1 MVKME
6 LGTSKEQSSS
16 CKSACSSLKE
26 SITQVSSTVS
36 EINSATELKGNA
48 ADSAK
53 NFASSTV
60 IPYLD
65 KAKDYLETI
74 SVDVANLTKGYTSE
88 VDTKSWSEE
97 KLEAKIEEYNMRIKV
112 NDALSAA
119 FTGLVKEKDKKKESG
134 IADVLQNQNDKLKEC
149 VKEYQKILDDL
160 RNFNKSST
168 KYFDNIQEFSSALQS
183 GSSCVSNGYNAQ
195 SGTFNQYSENELSWK
210 NQGKV
215 AKPIEKKDKHASESI
230 DDPTL
235 SGVLGAVESFS
246 GVLDSAGD
254 FFENKAKHYDKKA
267 KKAKNNN
274 KQLKKEVR
282 KKSKKKKKNVTK
294 SDIYK
299 KNKKEFKDASK
310 KSSKYKKGKKF
321 FSNAAKKAKAIGGVG
336 TFLDAYDDF
345 QKRLKKGQPGLEAAA
360 RTGAS
365 VAVSAGAAYLPELG
379 ATLGSYIPIPVVGT
393 AIGYGVG
400 LAAEGWVEE
409 NINEKVVN
417 GDIN

>member
-6 LGTSKEQSSS
+6 LGTSKKQSSS

-48 ADSAK
+48 ANSAK

-88 VDTKSWSEE
+88 VDTKSWSEK
-97 KLEAKIEEYNMRIKV
+97 KLEEKIKEYNTKIELN
-112 NDALSAA
+112 NTLSALLMGFA
-119 FTGLVKEKDKKKESG
+119 KKENKKNENSVTG
-134 IADVLQNQNDKLKEC
+134 VLQKQNDQLKEC
-149 VKEYQKILDDL
+149 AKEYQKILDDL
-160 RNFNKSST
+160 RSFNKSST

-195 SGTFNQYSENELSWK
+195 SGTFNQYSDNELNWK

-215 AKPIEKKDKHASESI
+215 PKPIEKKDKHASESI
-230 DDPTL
+230 GDPTV
-235 SGVLGAVESFS
+235 SGTFGMIGSTEGMLK
-246 GVLDSAGD
+246 SAGN
-254 FFENKAKHYDKKA
+254 FFEKKAKHYEKKV
-267 KKAKNNN
+267 NNS
-274 KQLKKEVR
+274 LKKMR
-282 KKSKKKKKNVTK
+282 KN
-294 SDIYK
+294 IK
-299 KNKKEFKDASK
+299 KNKGFANRNVKNAGKAN
-310 KSSKYKKGKKF
+310 KKF
-321 FSNAAKKAKAIGGVG
+321 KKYRKTGKILKGAANAAKGASYVSTAM
-336 TFLDAYDDF
+336 DAYSDYK
-345 QKRLKKGQPGLEAAA
+345 KRRKKGESVLEAAT

-365 VAVSAGAAYLPELG
+365 VAVNAVAEYLPKAAATAGAA
-379 ATLGSYIPIPVVGT
+379 IPIPVVGS
-393 AIGYGVG
+393 AVGYGVG
-400 LAAEGWVEE
+400 LAAEYGVKYL
-409 NINEKVVN
+409 NEKYVD

>member
-6 LGTSKEQSSS
+6 LSSSKAQSKS
-16 CKSACSSLKE
+16 CKSACSSLKKN
-26 SITQVSSTVS
+26 IAQVSSTVS

-65 KAKDYLETI
+65 KAKNYLETI

-88 VDTKSWSEE
+88 VDTKSWSEK
-97 KLEAKIEEYNMRIKV
+97 KLKEKIEEYNMRIKM
-112 NDALSAA
+112 NDILSHKITA
-119 FTGLVKEKDKKKESG
+119 FAKDDDKGAKAILKK
-134 IADVLQNQNDKLKEC
+134 QNSNLKEC
-149 VKEYQKILDDL
+149 AKEYQKILDDL
-160 RNFNKSST
+160 RSFNKSST

-183 GSSCVSNGYNAQ
+183 GSSCVSNGYNVQ
-195 SGTFNQYSENELSWK
+195 SGTFNQYSDNELNWK
-210 NQGKV
+210 KQGKV
-215 AKPIEKKDKHASESI
+215 PKSIDKKDKHASESI
-230 DDPTL
+230 GDPTF
-235 SGVLGAVESFS
+235 SGVLGAVGSFS
-246 GVLDSAGD
+246 GAINAAGD

-274 KQLKKEVR
+274 KQLKKEVH
-282 KKSKKKKKNVTK
+282 KKSKKKKNKKNVTK

-299 KNKKEFKDASK
+299 KNKKEFKNAFK
-310 KSSKYKKGKKF
+310 KSSKYTKAARDFKILANNAKVFGYASTAIDAYNDYEKRRKKGE
-321 FSNAAKKAKAIGGVG
+321 SV
-336 TFLDAYDDF
+336 
-345 QKRLKKGQPGLEAAA
+345 LEAAT

-365 VAVSAGAAYLPELG
+365 VAVSVATSALPEIG
-379 ATLGSYIPIPVVGT
+379 VTVGSAIPIPGVGT

-400 LAAEGWVEE
+400 LAAEYGVEQL
-409 NINEKVVN
+409 NEKVIN